1 MKKIVYLLF
10 IICFAVVMFSGVEKS
25 AGPPGCH
32 ASEAPN
38 FFNCT
43 VCHSDNPVNTGSANI
58 TFDLGGADTGYIPGH
73 TYDINISVKKTGML
87 AAGFEFIALQNN
99 SLSVS
104 PGTITLTNP
113 VRTQKVDPSNPHVQ
127 GCALQ
132 QKVWVE
138 HTFQGILSDAFGES
152 LWSFKWKAPSTPV
165 GSITFYLA
173 ALQTNYNGDEFGDY
187 AYTRSLTANCV
198 GVGIDE
204 LQNPFSDLVFFPNP
218 VISKLNISNVQN
230 VETLELHDIY
240 GKTIKVFE
248 KITANN
254 NQDLS
259 LDFSSIKPGIYF
271 VVVKGKKT
279 QITKR
284 LIVGKS
290 Q

>member
-32 ASEAPN
+32 AGEAPN

-187 AYTRSLTANCV
+187 VYTRSLTANSV
-198 GVGIDE
+198 GVGIEE
-204 LQNPFSDLVFFPNP
+204 LQNPLSDLMIFPNP
-218 VISKLNISNVQN
+218 ATSKLIIRSNSTVAIQRI
-230 VETLELHDIY
+230 ELLNLY
-240 GKTIKVFE
+240 GKSIKQFE
-248 KITANN
+248 NIASSND
-254 NQDLS
+254 QDIVIDLS
-259 LDFSSIKPGIYF
+259 GINSGVYF
-271 VVVKGKKT
+271 AIIHGKGARTVKKIMI
-279 QITKR
+279 Q
-284 LIVGKS
+284 
-290 Q
+290 